1 MRWLDTR
8 WRRYW
13 TWHNFENVYFSRY
26 TRNQTA
32 SINCS
37 STIFANVTKLRLQ
50 RAGYH
55 FLFIYFF
62 VIEILCQQLKTFLM
76 MNLSDVLNSHL
87 GSYSHLCPAY
97 SSFFACE
104 LTASHNRKCCLVFV
118 DSTVSGGECTFN
130 YISINFRYFQWL
142 IKKTAARRK
151 RTTIAG
157 CWIVR
162 QTVTFD
168 SCQHRVVL
176 TESTWTA
183 HPINDE
189 RIHTSKV
196 Q

>member
-55 FLFIYFF
+55 FLFYLFF
-62 VIEILCQQLKTFLM
+62 RHWNPL
-76 MNLSDVLNSHL
+76 
-87 GSYSHLCPAY
+87 PATKNIPDDEFIRCSQFTSGIIF
-97 SSFFACE
+97 SSMSRLQFFFACE

-118 DSTVSGGECTFN
+118 DSTGSGGECTFN

-142 IKKTAARRK
+142 IKKTAAVVRRLPAVESSDK
-151 RTTIAG
+151 RWHLTLAN
-157 CWIVR
+157 IV
-162 QTVTFD
+162 
-168 SCQHRVVL
+168 L
-176 TESTWTA
+176 Y
-183 HPINDE
+183 
-189 RIHTSKV
+189 
-196 Q
+196 